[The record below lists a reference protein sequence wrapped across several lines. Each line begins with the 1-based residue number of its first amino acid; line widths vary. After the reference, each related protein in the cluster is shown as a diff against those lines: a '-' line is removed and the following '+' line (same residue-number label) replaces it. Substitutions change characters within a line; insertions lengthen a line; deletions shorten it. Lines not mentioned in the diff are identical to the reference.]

1 MRKRIN
7 RNTIRELITDGWT
20 HKQIA
25 EHLHCSECTIFRAR
39 RELGLEPANNPMTPE
54 RRARIQTMLNDGWS
68 WLEIERTE
76 GANWDTMNR
85 HFPGTQWTR
94 QQIIEQSTITRH
106 ARQNIRTANYAR
118 KAA

>member
-1 MRKRIN
+1 MRQRID
-7 RNTIRELITDGWT
+7 RNTIRELITEGWT

-25 EHLHCSECTIFRAR
+25 EHLSCSEYTIFRAR

-85 HFPGTQWTR
+85 HFPGTQWSSQQVHAHRTDIKHALNGPNWR
-94 QQIIEQSTITRH
+94 QHRE
-106 ARQNIRTANYAR
+106 